1 MYIIEKTE
9 IVLTMK
15 HQYQQ
20 PSFEWQPETKDFFH
34 KDGSDSFF
42 INSTCI
48 MAENQI
54 ITLDKNYLL
63 FDYYPNNRLKIIPI
77 KLMKA
82 FNVQNVLVIQALN
95 MLTGEIIVR
104 AVLLTEDEL
113 KCLWTL
119 VDMDYFKQKM
129 DAHAIKDFCEKN

>member
-1 MYIIEKTE
+1 M
-9 IVLTMK
+9 IVQTMK
-15 HQYQQ
+15 QIYQE
-20 PSFEWQPETKDFFH
+20 PSFEWQPETQNYFH
-34 KDGSDSFF
+34 KSGSNTFF
-42 INSTCI
+42 VNSTCV

-54 ITLDKNYLL
+54 ITLDRNYLL

-77 KLMKA
+77 KLMKT

-104 AVLLTEDEL
+104 AVLLTAREIE
-113 KCLWTL
+113 CPWTL
-119 VDMDYFKQKM
+119 LDVDYFNQKM